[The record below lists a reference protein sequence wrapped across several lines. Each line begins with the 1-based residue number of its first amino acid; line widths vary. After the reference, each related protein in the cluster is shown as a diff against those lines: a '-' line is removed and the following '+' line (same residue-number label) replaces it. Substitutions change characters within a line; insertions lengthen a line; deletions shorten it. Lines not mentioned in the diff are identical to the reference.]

1 MPGQY
6 EDILYK
12 KEDGVAT
19 VTINRPEK
27 LNAFRNLTL
36 DEMADAL
43 EDANR
48 DESVG
53 VILLTGAGGRAF
65 CVGGDV
71 EEEDAFDPVRGRQ
84 HHRRLIRVAEAI
96 RGNGKPTIAVVDG
109 YCIGGGNSLLTM
121 CDLAIASTRS
131 RFGQAGPKMG
141 SAPLWWSTQM
151 LPRMVGEKRAREI
164 VFLCRQ
170 YTAEEAER
178 MGWINKAVPVEQLW
192 DEVHQWCRELLDKSP
207 QALRISKISMN
218 FESDQ
223 LWASVYHGLALL
235 SFAHG
240 TEEFHE
246 GTRAFL
252 EKRKPR
258 WELFRGGT
266 QAEPGPRP
274 ASEGGPGD

>member
-1 MPGQY
+1 MAQRY
-6 EDILYK
+6 QDILYAK
-12 KEDGVAT
+12 QDGVAT

-53 VILLTGAGGRAF
+53 VVVLTGAGGRAF

-71 EEEDAFDPVRGRQ
+71 AEEDAFDPVKGRE
-84 HHRRLIRVAEAI
+84 HHRRLVRVAEAI
-96 RGNGKPTIAVVDG
+96 RGNGKPTLCVVNG
-109 YCIGGGNSLLTM
+109 YCIGGGNSILCM

-131 RFGQAGPKMG
+131 RFAQVGPKMG

-151 LPRMVGEKRAREI
+151 LPRMVGEKKAREI

-178 MGWINKAVPVEQLW
+178 MGWINRAVPEEQLQEEA
-192 DEVHQWCRELLDKSP
+192 DRWCRELLAKSP

-223 LWASVYHGLALL
+223 LWASVYHGLGLL
-235 SFAHG
+235 AFAHG

-252 EKRKPR
+252 EKRDPAWDRFRR
-258 WELFRGGT
+258 W
-266 QAEPGPRP
+266 QALGR
-274 ASEGGPGD
+274 